1 MRADYALYVVAL
13 ICFLIGAYAI
23 VSVEEVQLYVYAL
36 AVVGIVF
43 VGLGYM
49 ARPKATVVV
58 APTPTPPSTQPPE
71 APPKVEAAPEA
82 EAEKEKQE
90 PVKKT
95 TRRTRR
101 RRKKT

>member
-1 MRADYALYVVAL
+1 MRTDYALYVVAL
-13 ICFLIGAYAI
+13 ICFFIGAYAA

-49 ARPKATVVV
+49 IRPKTTVVA
-58 APTPTPPSTQPPE
+58 APTPSPSPPK
-71 APPKVEAAPEA
+71 ALPKVEPAPKA
-82 EAEKEKQE
+82 EVEEEKKE

-101 RRKKT
+101 RKKT

>member
-1 MRADYALYVVAL
+1 MRTDYALYVVAL
-13 ICFLIGAYAI
+13 ICFFIGAYAT

-49 ARPKATVVV
+49 ARPKTTVVA
-58 APTPTPPSTQPPE
+58 APTPAPPPSE
-71 APPKVEAAPEA
+71 APKVEPAPKA
-82 EAEKEKQE
+82 EEEEKKE

-101 RRKKT
+101 RKKT

>member
-1 MRADYALYVVAL
+1 MRTDYALYIAAL
-13 ICFLIGAYAI
+13 ICFFIGAYAA
-23 VSVEEVQLYVYAL
+23 VSVEVQLYVYTL

-49 ARPKATVVV
+49 ARPKTTVVAASTP
-58 APTPTPPSTQPPE
+58 APSPPK
-71 APPKVEAAPEA
+71 ALPKVEPAPKA
-82 EAEKEKQE
+82 ETEEEKKE

-101 RRKKT
+101 RKKPS